1 MASRTS
7 YNLPEFQWGNHRPL
21 IEVDGLQKD
30 FKTLAGPTCV
40 LKNIH
45 LEIRAGEFVSIIGRS
60 GSGKSTL
67 INMLTGIDHP
77 TAGTVRIG
85 DTVLEA
91 MPEGKMAEWR
101 GKTLGIVF
109 QFFQLLPTL
118 TLLENILLP
127 MDFCRM
133 YPLAQRLERA
143 EYLLSLVGL
152 ADQADM
158 LPGAVSGG
166 QQQCA
171 AVARALSNDPPI
183 LVADEP
189 TGNLDS
195 ASAEGVLALFE
206 TLVTQGKT
214 ILMVT
219 HDRNL
224 AKRAGRQVLLSDGEI
239 VDAAVARAFAGL
251 ADERLLH
258 LSRNSQAAM
267 LQPGEVI
274 HLVEPPGSADVLV
287 VREGT
292 LHVDNCEGLP
302 ESVSAGGWLDLRW
315 MAAHCPGAALAI
327 SGSAP
332 VKVLRIAG
340 DLFDATT
347 GSRFIFDQHRG
358 PA

>member
-1 MASRTS
+1 MADRSS
-7 YNLPEFQWGNHRPL
+7 HRHPDFKWSDQKPL
-21 IEVDGLQKD
+21 IEVDGLEKV
-30 FKTLAGPTCV
+30 FKTLAGPTRV

-45 LEIRAGEFVSIIGRS
+45 IEIASGEFVSIIGRS

-77 TAGTVRIG
+77 TSGKVRIG
-85 DTVLEA
+85 DTVLEV

-118 TLLENILLP
+118 TVLENVLLP

-133 YPLAQRLERA
+133 YPPAERVARA

-152 ADQADM
+152 QDM
-158 LPGAVSGG
+158 AESLPGAISGG

-171 AVARALSNDPPI
+171 AVARALANDPPI

-195 ASAEGVLALFE
+195 ASAESVLSLFE
-206 TLVTQGKT
+206 TLVQQGKT

-224 AKRAGRQVLLSDGEI
+224 AKRANRSILISDGEI
-239 VDAAVARAFAGL
+239 VDELIARTFASL
-251 ADERLLH
+251 PDEKLLQ
-258 LSRNSQAAM
+258 LTLKSETVVYPGRSTVPTRGKDGQSRYSYHQEWFLTSQA
-267 LQPGEVI
+267 LCQNDRSI
-274 HLVEPPGSADVLV
+274 
-287 VREGT
+287 
-292 LHVDNCEGLP
+292 
-302 ESVSAGGWLDLRW
+302 
-315 MAAHCPGAALAI
+315 
-327 SGSAP
+327 
-332 VKVLRIAG
+332 
-340 DLFDATT
+340 
-347 GSRFIFDQHRG
+347 
-358 PA
+358 